1 MKSISKT
8 TGARSQR
15 PGQPTASLS
24 KGTKRKTRIARD
36 VALDDVV
43 DERWDAIEA
52 DIDLEDFD
60 YDSIDDADPASG
72 DWLADRDLALEI
84 AQRALH

>member
-1 MKSISKT
+1 MKSISKP

-15 PGQPTASLS
+15 TARASVGLS
-24 KGTKRKTRIARD
+24 TGTRRKTHVVHDLAFED
-36 VALDDVV
+36 VA
-43 DERWDAIEA
+43 DELGAMDW
-52 DIDLEDFD
+52 DIDLDAID
-60 YDSIDDADPASG
+60 CDGVDDGDSASG